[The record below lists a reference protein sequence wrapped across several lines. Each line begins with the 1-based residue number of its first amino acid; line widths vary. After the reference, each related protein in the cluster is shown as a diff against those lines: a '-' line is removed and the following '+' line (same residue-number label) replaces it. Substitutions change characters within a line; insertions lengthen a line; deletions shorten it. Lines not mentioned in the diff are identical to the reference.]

1 MTALIA
7 AAVLVTVMSAS
18 AADSMTRRTSAHENS
33 QTPQAASA
41 QTDADTIRQRVKE
54 GQKVRITDDQGHEW
68 RGRIGTFT
76 PDKLTLVTSDRQQ
89 RDVPYRTILRIDRPH
104 DGLANGALIG
114 LASGAALGFFAVLGE
129 EARDCEPGAF
139 FDCGDPSGAAYVA
152 APLVIGGLG
161 AAVGVG
167 IDALIR
173 RDPNL
178 FQRGSASRL
187 TLAPAIG
194 RGVRALNVSVRW

>member
-1 MTALIA
+1 MTALVVSV
-7 AAVLVTVMSAS
+7 VLVTVMSTS
-18 AADSMTRRTSAHENS
+18 AADSTTRRPSAHENS
-33 QTPQAASA
+33 QPPQAAAA

-54 GQKVRITDDQGHEW
+54 GQKVRITDDQGNEW
-68 RGRIGTFT
+68 HGRIGTLT
-76 PDKLTLVTSDRQQ
+76 PDKLTLATSDRQQ
-89 RDVPYRTILRIDRPH
+89 RDVPYGTILRIDRPH

-114 LASGAALGFFAVLGE
+114 FASGAALGFFAVLAE
-129 EARDCEPGAF
+129 EARDCGPYAF

-152 APLVIGGLG
+152 VPLVIGGLG

-178 FQRGSASRL
+178 FRRGSASRL
-187 TLAPAIG
+187 TIAPAVG
-194 RGVRALNVSVRW
+194 RGMRGFSVSVRW